1 MPTDPQKSSPK
12 KPLDNSY
19 VRYSS
24 MGLQMGAIIFLLTW
38 GGIKLDHYFSL
49 KFPVFTI
56 VLALF
61 SVFAALWYF
70 IKDFIGKK

>member
-1 MPTDPQKSSPK
+1 
-12 KPLDNSY
+12 
-19 VRYSS
+19 
-24 MGLQMGAIIFLLTW
+24 MGLQMGAIIFLLTM
-38 GGIKLDHYFSL
+38 GGVKLDHYFSL